1 MATPLILSF
10 QSVQSFCT
18 GKRNIFDMN
27 DDPQPP
33 PLQKPD
39 FLGVYTTETTVDVS
53 EKREEVFPYII
64 SQEVEL

>member
-1 MATPLILSF
+1 
-10 QSVQSFCT
+10 
-18 GKRNIFDMN
+18 MN